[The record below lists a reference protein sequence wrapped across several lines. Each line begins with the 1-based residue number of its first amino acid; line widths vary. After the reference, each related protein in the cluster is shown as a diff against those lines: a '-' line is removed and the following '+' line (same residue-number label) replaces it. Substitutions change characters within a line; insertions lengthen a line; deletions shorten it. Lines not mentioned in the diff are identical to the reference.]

1 MRVAMTQATAKS
13 AHHHVELIEVGPRD
27 GLQNETTLL
36 STADKVELIQQ
47 LIKAGSRRIE
57 VASFVNPH
65 RVPQMADAEAV
76 LAAVPKQSNICRIGL
91 VLNRKGLERAIAAG
105 CDEVGLVAVAT
116 NTFGEKNQGMNIEQ
130 SIASCKEL
138 APIAKAAG
146 LTVQITL
153 SVAFGCPYEGEVTA
167 QSVLDIA
174 KRLAELQPRELAL
187 ADTIGVAVPT
197 QVQHLFEHVRA
208 FAPALTLRGHFH
220 NTRNTALAN
229 ILAAYQTG
237 VKVFDSSVGGIGGCP
252 FAPKASG
259 NVATEDVV
267 YTLERSGIVT
277 GLSLAALIDTSQ
289 WLQHKLGHV
298 LPSAVARAGMFP

>member
-1 MRVAMTQATAKS
+1 MIQLASSSVNHR
-13 AHHHVELIEVGPRD
+13 VELVEVGPRD
-27 GLQNETTLL
+27 GLQNEATLL
-36 STADKVELIQQ
+36 ATDDKVELIQR

-57 VASFVNPH
+57 VASFVNSK

-76 LAAVPKQSNICRIGL
+76 LAAVPKQAHVCRIGL

-116 NTFGEKNQGMNIEQ
+116 NTFGEKNQGMDIEQ
-130 SIASCKEL
+130 SIASCQEL
-138 APIAKAAG
+138 VPIAKAAG

-167 QSVLDIA
+167 QGVLDIA
-174 KRLAELQPRELAL
+174 KQLAELQPRELAL

-197 QVQHLFEHVRA
+197 QIQHLFEHVHA

-237 VKVFDSSVGGIGGCP
+237 VRVFDSSIGGIGGCP

-277 GLSLAALIDTSQ
+277 GLALPELIDTSH
-289 WLQHKLGHV
+289 WLQQKLGHV
-298 LPSAVARAGMFP
+298 LPSAVARAGTFP